1 MMLTGDLSVSV
12 LILLLQI
19 DNKHQMSKLNNSDLN
34 ENINI
39 KVYAI
44 ARLGLTADRCE
55 LVLRCTAG

>member
-1 MMLTGDLSVSV
+1 MFLISENGPVSV

-39 KVYAI
+39 KVYI
-44 ARLGLTADRCE
+44 IHFARLC
-55 LVLRCTAG
+55 